1 MYLGRKTCLKGRRG
15 HRKLVMAV
23 RDISQHFKKI
33 DSPTSSP
40 KRKNNENPELQSP
53 AKLLRRKLDHEN
65 LRQYWDETPG
75 SSSNNEKIK
84 NLRTFGP
91 LTGNLGSLSSGQ
103 SLTTEES
110 EIISSDQLKE

>member
-1 MYLGRKTCLKGRRG
+1 
-15 HRKLVMAV
+15 MAV
-23 RDISQHFKKI
+23 RDISQHFKKL

-40 KRKNNENPELQSP
+40 KRKKNIENPEFQSP
-53 AKLLRRKLDHEN
+53 AKILRRKLEHEN
-65 LRQYWDETPG
+65 LRKYWNKTPG
-75 SSSNNEKIK
+75 GSSNNVEIK

-91 LTGNLGSLSSGQ
+91 LNGNLGSLRSGQ

>member
-1 MYLGRKTCLKGRRG
+1 MTVRKGS
-15 HRKLVMAV
+15 RKIVMSV
-23 RDISQHFKKI
+23 KDISQHFKKL
-33 DSPTSSP
+33 DPPVSSP
-40 KRKNNENPELQSP
+40 KRKIENPEFQSP
-53 AKLLRRKLDHEN
+53 AKILRRKLDHEN

-75 SSSNNEKIK
+75 GSSNNEEIK